1 MTMSHKEGKNY
12 YYQVIKGKRH
22 DNRQAIKGKYS
33 LQQKFLQ
40 LITLVSPH
48 LAASAAATTLQVS
61 RELDT

>member
-1 MTMSHKEGKNY
+1 MTMSEEGKNY
-12 YYQVIKGKRH
+12 YYQV
-22 DNRQAIKGKYS
+22 IKGKYS

-40 LITLVSPH
+40 LITMVSPH